1 MTLGRA
7 LTIALA
13 VTAFLV
19 VSFAVA
25 RWLTQ
30 DSRER
35 SVVTDLLRAQ
45 ARGDASAMLAL
56 LDGCAAGTTCRS
68 DVERNAATLRGSG
81 DLRIVRYDSSTAR
94 ATGDR
99 HGPTRVAWTRGADQ
113 PVTVQCV
120 TVDRRA
126 LALLGADITLAA
138 IGRPIQGE
146 AACPR

>member
-1 MTLGRA
+1 M
-7 LTIALA
+7 LA
-13 VTAFLV
+13 VAAFLV

-45 ARGDASAMLAL
+45 GRGDVSAMLRL
-56 LDGCAAGTTCRS
+56 LDGCAARTACRS
-68 DVERNAATLRGSG
+68 DVERNAATLRGAE
-81 DLRIVRYDSSTAR
+81 DVRIVRYDSATAR
-94 ATGDR
+94 ATNDR
-99 HGPTRVAWTRGADQ
+99 HGSTRVAWTRGTDQ

-126 LALLGADITLAA
+126 RALLGADISLAA
-138 IGRPIQGE
+138 IGRPILGE
-146 AACPR
+146 APCPR